1 MDLIGGPD
9 RAATTSPPS
18 QRIRAR
24 LSAVIPAK
32 DEARNIGWVLRRLP
46 DSVDEVIL
54 VDGSSTDG
62 TVDIARMIRPD
73 IVVVPERER
82 GKGSALRA
90 GVEAATGDY
99 VVMLDADGSMDPQD
113 IDRFVE
119 ALDAGYDLV
128 KGSRFMPD
136 GGTADMTPLR
146 DIGNKGLLFVSNLL
160 FQRQHTDLCYG
171 FAAFRRGAF
180 QELELTAQGFE
191 IEAQLFLRA
200 TRRGLRVTEI
210 PSFEAPRRYGNSNL
224 NTFRDGWRVLRTI
237 LWERVRISRGAIAL
251 EPATM
256 QLQSPGFLSAILAA
270 EPTFAGAP
278 PSAEVD
284 ATVSN
289 ATSDPLDQSVPA
301 PGQRPGI
308 TVPADPRDDRT
319 GDPAE
324 RDDRFGTRRAALGR
338 MPLGHN
344 VPD

>member
-1 MDLIGGPD
+1 MDLMGGAD
-9 RAATTSPPS
+9 QVAATPSPPP
-18 QRIRAR
+18 RIRAR

-46 DSVDEVIL
+46 DSVDEVVL

-62 TVDIARMIRPD
+62 TVDVARMIRPD
-73 IVVVPERER
+73 IVVVADREP
-82 GKGSALRA
+82 GKGCALRA

-113 IDRFVE
+113 IDRFVD

-160 FQRQHTDLCYG
+160 YQRQHTDLCYG

-200 TRRGLRVTEI
+200 TRRGLRVTEV

-237 LWERVRISRGAIAL
+237 LWERVRISRRATL
-251 EPATM
+251 EPAMM
-256 QLQSPGFLSAILAA
+256 QLQPPGFLSGMLAA

-278 PSAEVD
+278 ASAEVD

-289 ATSDPLDQSVPA
+289 VTIDTLEDGAPA
-301 PGQRPGI
+301 PGQRHGV

-319 GDPAE
+319 WEAAE
-324 RDDRFGTRRAALGR
+324 RDDPFGTRPATLGR

-344 VPD
+344 FPD

>member
-1 MDLIGGPD
+1 MDLMGGPD
-9 RAATTSPPS
+9 QAATTPLPP
-18 QRIRAR
+18 RIRAR

-46 DSVDEVIL
+46 DSVDEVVL

-62 TVDIARMIRPD
+62 TVDVARMIRPD
-73 IVVVPERER
+73 IVVVADREP

-160 FQRQHTDLCYG
+160 YRRHHTDLCYG

-200 TRRGLRVTEI
+200 TRRGLRVTEV

-237 LWERVRISRGAIAL
+237 LWERIRTSRRASL
-251 EPATM
+251 EPATL
-256 QLQSPGFLSAILAA
+256 QLQPPGFLSAMLAA
-270 EPTFAGAP
+270 EPAFGGAP
-278 PSAEVD
+278 ASAEVD
-284 ATVSN
+284 ATVSI
-289 ATSDPLDQSVPA
+289 ATSDPLDQSEPA
-301 PGQRPGI
+301 LGQGHG
-308 TVPADPRDDRT
+308 VMVAADARDDRT
-319 GDPAE
+319 WEAAE
-324 RDDRFGTRRAALGR
+324 RDDRFGPRPATLGR
-338 MPLGHN
+338 MPLGHHI
-344 VPD
+344 PD